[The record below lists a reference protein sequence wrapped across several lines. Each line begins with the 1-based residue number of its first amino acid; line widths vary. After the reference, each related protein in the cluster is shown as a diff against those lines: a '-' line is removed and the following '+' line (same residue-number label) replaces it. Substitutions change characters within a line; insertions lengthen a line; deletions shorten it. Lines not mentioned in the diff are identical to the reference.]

1 VTKPAILLCLPTLNE
16 AGNIQSML
24 GQILE
29 IGLDA
34 NIVVIDDGSSD
45 GTDAIVTELAT
56 EHPCIQLIE
65 RGGRL
70 GIGSAHIDALR
81 LAKKAGYQY
90 LVTMD
95 ADFSHRPS
103 DIPRFLEAAR
113 TSNIVV
119 GTRFSRAD
127 SLKEWNLFRKGM
139 THLGHFLTKT
149 LLSLPYDAS
158 GGFRVY
164 QLSKISQDLIDSL
177 ECRNYEFFFESLTL
191 MHRSGLSIA
200 EVPIDLPARTY
211 GESKMQLKHILG
223 GFARL
228 VQLAW
233 RLRLAGAKTEGSW
246 NGNADFPK
254 L

>member
-1 VTKPAILLCLPTLNE
+1 MSSNPERSWQYPVHARSN
-16 AGNIQSML
+16 SDVD
-24 GQILE
+24 
-29 IGLDA
+29 LDV

-45 GTDAIVTELAT
+45 GTDIIVTEMAA

-81 LAKKAGYQY
+81 FAKKAGYQY

-103 DIPRFLEAAR
+103 DIPRFLEAAK

-158 GGFRVY
+158 GGFRIY

-177 ECRNYEFFFESLTL
+177 ECRTTSSFSEPTL
-191 MHRSGLSIA
+191 MYRSPQYYRGS
-200 EVPIDLPARTY
+200 DR
-211 GESKMQLKHILG
+211 
-223 GFARL
+223 F
-228 VQLAW
+228 
-233 RLRLAGAKTEGSW
+233 AGADLW
-246 NGNADFPK
+246 
-254 L
+254 

>member
-1 VTKPAILLCLPTLNE
+1 VSKPAIVICLPTLNE
-16 AGNIQSML
+16 AGNIQTML

-29 IGLDA
+29 LNLEA
-34 NIVVIDDGSSD
+34 AIVVIDDGSSD
-45 GTDAIVTELAT
+45 GTDALVQGLAAK
-56 EHPCIQLIE
+56 HPQIQLVE
-65 RGGRL
+65 RGARL

-81 LAKKAGYQY
+81 LAKKGGYQY

-103 DIPRFLEAAR
+103 DIPRFLEAAK
-113 TSNIVV
+113 TSNVVV

-127 SLKEWNLFRKGM
+127 SLKEWSLVRKAI
-139 THLGHFLTKT
+139 THLAHFLTKV
-149 LLSLPYDAS
+149 LLALPYDAS

-164 QLSKISQDLIDSL
+164 QLSKISQDLIDSI

-211 GESKMQLKHILG
+211 GESKMELKHVFG
-223 GFARL
+223 GFTRL
-228 VQLAW
+228 LQLAW
-233 RLRLAGAKTEGSW
+233 RLRVSGVRTEGSW
-246 NGNADFPK
+246 NGKADFPK

>member
-1 VTKPAILLCLPTLNE
+1 VSKPAIVICLPTLNE
-16 AGNIQSML
+16 AGNIPAML

-29 IGLDA
+29 LRLDA
-34 NIVVIDDGSSD
+34 DIVVIDDGSSD
-45 GTDAIVTELAT
+45 GTDTLVQQVAEK
-56 EHPCIQLIE
+56 HPQVRLIE
-65 RGGRL
+65 RGARL

-81 LAKKAGYQY
+81 LAKKGGYQY

-103 DIPRFLEAAR
+103 DIPRFLDAAK

-127 SLKEWNLFRKGM
+127 SLKEWNLLRKCI
-139 THLGHFLTKT
+139 THLAHFLTKV

-164 QLSKISQDLIDSL
+164 QLSTISPDLIDSI
-177 ECRNYEFFFESLTL
+177 ECRNYEFFFESLTR
-191 MHRSGLSIA
+191 MHRRGLTIA

-211 GESKMQLKHILG
+211 GHSKMELKHVFG
-223 GFARL
+223 GFSRL
-228 VQLAW
+228 IQLAW
-233 RLRLAGAKTEGSW
+233 RLRLSGAKTEGSW
-246 NGNADFPK
+246 NGKADFPK

>member
-1 VTKPAILLCLPTLNE
+1 MSKPAILLCLPTLNE

-29 IGLDA
+29 LDLDA
-34 NIVVIDDGSSD
+34 AIVVIDDGSSD
-45 GTDAIVTELAT
+45 GTDVLVQELGAKY
-56 EHPCIQLIE
+56 PQIQLIE
-65 RGGRL
+65 RGARL
-70 GIGSAHIDALR
+70 GIGSAHIEALR
-81 LAKKAGYQY
+81 LAKKGGYQF

-103 DIPRFLEAAR
+103 DIPRFLEAAK
-113 TSNIVV
+113 TANIVV
-119 GTRFSRAD
+119 GTRFSRID

-139 THLGHFLTKT
+139 THLAHLLTKT

-191 MHRSGLSIA
+191 MYRSGLTIA

-211 GESKMQLKHILG
+211 GESKMELKHVLG

-233 RLRLAGAKTEGSW
+233 RLRLNGMRTEGSW
-246 NGNADFPK
+246 NGKADFPK
-254 L
+254 P

>member
-1 VTKPAILLCLPTLNE
+1 MSKPAILVCLPTLNE
-16 AGNIQSML
+16 AGTIQSML
-24 GQILE
+24 GQILDLR
-29 IGLDA
+29 LDA
-34 NIVVIDDGSSD
+34 DIAIIDDGSSD
-45 GTDAIVTELAT
+45 GTDRLVEEIAAK
-56 EHPCIQLIE
+56 HPQVRLIE
-65 RGGRL
+65 RGARF

-81 LAKKAGYQY
+81 LGKKGGYQF

-103 DIPRFLEAAR
+103 DIPRFLEAAKS
-113 TSNIVV
+113 SNIAV

-139 THLGHFLTKT
+139 THLAHFLTRV

-164 QLSKISQDLIDSL
+164 QLGKISPDLIDSI
-177 ECRNYEFFFESLTL
+177 ECRNYEFFFESLTR
-191 MHRSGLSIA
+191 MHRRGLSIA

-211 GESKMQLKHILG
+211 GHSKMKMKHVLG
-223 GFARL
+223 GFTRL
-228 VQLAW
+228 IQLAW
-233 RLRLAGAKTEGSW
+233 RLRFGAAKTQESW
-246 NGNADFPK
+246 NGKADFPK